1 MEKENIKK
9 NLDSSINEILSK
21 YFDLIEEYI
30 EIFKKNIKI
39 ININVKK
46 FIFNKG
52 LNCIIVIYNLLLM
65 HTNNLNFVYY
75 TTKKG
80 IYYYIEFIEQSLLK
94 NNLNL
99 NLSSHDAILF
109 VYKKTIYNIK
119 PNIKINKIYNK
130 IKILLEL
137 YNYFLIENIDDNQ
150 IISKTTLNNIKE
162 IFIEICKLKSIKK
175 ISKITNNIISKK
187 KNISTT
193 ILYLKQEL
201 NC

>member
-175 ISKITNNIISKK
+175 INKITNNIISKK
-187 KNISTT
+187 KKYFNYNFIFKTRT
-193 ILYLKQEL
+193 
-201 NC
+201 

>member
-9 NLDSSINEILSK
+9 NLDSTINEILSK

-30 EIFKKNIKI
+30 EIFKKNIKNTNV
-39 ININVKK
+39 NIKK

-99 NLSSHDAILF
+99 NLSSYDAILF
-109 VYKKTIYNIK
+109 VYKKTIYNIQ

-150 IISKTTLNNIKE
+150 IIPNETLNNIKD

-175 ISKITNNIISKK
+175 INTITNCIINNK

-193 ILYLKQEL
+193 LLYLKQEI
-201 NC
+201 NS

>member
-9 NLDSSINEILSK
+9 NLDSSINEILIK
-21 YFDLIEEYI
+21 YFDLVEEYI
-30 EIFKKNIKI
+30 EIFKKNIK
-39 ININVKK
+39 NINLSVKK

-52 LNCIIVIYNLLLM
+52 LNCIIVIYNLLLI

-109 VYKKTIYNIK
+109 VYKKTINNIK
-119 PNIKINKIYNK
+119 PNIKVNKIYNK
-130 IKILLEL
+130 IKILLDF
-137 YNYFLIENIDDNQ
+137 YNYFLIENIDDTE
-150 IISKTTLNNIKE
+150 IISKETLNNIKE

-175 ISKITNNIISKK
+175 INKITNNIISKK

-201 NC
+201 NN

>member
-30 EIFKKNIKI
+30 EIFNKNIKI
-39 ININVKK
+39 IIINVKK

-65 HTNNLNFVYY
+65 NTNNLNFVYY

-175 ISKITNNIISKK
+175 INKITNNIISKK

>member
-39 ININVKK
+39 ININVKN

-65 HTNNLNFVYY
+65 NTNNLNFVYY

-109 VYKKTIYNIK
+109 VYKKTIFNIK

-175 ISKITNNIISKK
+175 INKITNNIISKK

-201 NC
+201 NR

>member
-175 ISKITNNIISKK
+175 INKITNNIISKK

>member
-39 ININVKK
+39 ININGKK

-175 ISKITNNIISKK
+175 INKITNNIISKK

>member
-9 NLDSSINEILSK
+9 NLDSSINEILIK
-21 YFDLIEEYI
+21 YFDLVEEYI
-30 EIFKKNIKI
+30 EIFKKNIK
-39 ININVKK
+39 NINLSVKK

-52 LNCIIVIYNLLLM
+52 LNCIIVIYNLLLI

-109 VYKKTIYNIK
+109 VYKKTINNIK
-119 PNIKINKIYNK
+119 PNIKVNKIYNK
-130 IKILLEL
+130 IKILLDF
-137 YNYFLIENIDDNQ
+137 YNYFLIENIDDTE
-150 IISKTTLNNIKE
+150 IISKETLNNIKE

-175 ISKITNNIISKK
+175 INTIINNSINKK
-187 KNISTT
+187 KIYQLQFY
-193 ILYLKQEL
+193 I
-201 NC
+201 

>member
-9 NLDSSINEILSK
+9 NLDSTINEILSK

-30 EIFKKNIKI
+30 EIFKKNIKNTNV
-39 ININVKK
+39 NIKK

-52 LNCIIVIYNLLLM
+52 LNCIIVIYNLLLT
-65 HTNNLNFVYY
+65 HTNNMNFVYY

-109 VYKKTIYNIK
+109 VYKKTIYNIQ

-137 YNYFLIENIDDNQ
+137 YNYFLIENIDDDQ
-150 IISKTTLNNIKE
+150 IIFKETLNNMKE

-175 ISKITNNIISKK
+175 INTITNCIINKK
-187 KNISTT
+187 KNIATT
-193 ILYLKQEL
+193 ILYLKQEI
-201 NC
+201 NS